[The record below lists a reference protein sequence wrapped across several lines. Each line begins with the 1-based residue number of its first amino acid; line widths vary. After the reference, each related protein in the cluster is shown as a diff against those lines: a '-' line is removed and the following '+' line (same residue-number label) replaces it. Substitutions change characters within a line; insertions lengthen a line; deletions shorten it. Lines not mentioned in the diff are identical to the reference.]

1 MSRYD
6 PATGRERLS
15 PSRTPHNSG
24 SGFSGQVSDSRLLM
38 TVDGDDSEPVILDVE
53 GDVVTITPPD
63 GSPFSVDRTEL
74 FGEAA

>member
-1 MSRYD
+1 MTAYD
-6 PATGRERLS
+6 DETTPQT
-15 PSRTPHNSG
+15 RTTTRMPHNGG